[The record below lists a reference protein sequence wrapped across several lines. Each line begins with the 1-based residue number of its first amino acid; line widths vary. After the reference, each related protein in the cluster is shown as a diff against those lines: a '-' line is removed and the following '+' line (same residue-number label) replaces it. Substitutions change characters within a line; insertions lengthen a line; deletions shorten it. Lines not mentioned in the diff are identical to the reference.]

1 MNKETILDKIG
12 LTIIT
17 IAFMEVVLHLIGIE
31 VHHWALVVGTLIGV
45 FVSHK
50 LHKQ

>member
-1 MNKETILDKIG
+1 MNKEAILVNTISA
-12 LTIIT
+12 IIA

-31 VHHWALVVGTLIGV
+31 VHYWAIVVGTLIGV